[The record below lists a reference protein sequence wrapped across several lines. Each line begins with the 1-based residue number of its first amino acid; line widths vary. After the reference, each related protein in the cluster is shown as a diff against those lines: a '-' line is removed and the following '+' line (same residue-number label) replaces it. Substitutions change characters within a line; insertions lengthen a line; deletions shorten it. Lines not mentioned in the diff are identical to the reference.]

1 MSVSVYSQPKNTPTV
16 SNICF
21 HCHDVCPDV
30 SSGGADHLRIGDKR
44 FCCQGCQMVY
54 EILNTHQLC
63 EFYELDKNAG
73 QSLKNQKFAKSY
85 AYLDDTEVQEKL
97 IEFQNDTIAQVTF
110 YLPQMHCVSCIWLLE
125 NLYKLDA
132 GVANSR
138 VNFLKKTTTIQFDPA
153 QTSLRKLATL
163 LATIGYAP
171 DINLGDV
178 DGQKPPLI
186 SRRLAA
192 QLAVTGFAFGN
203 VMLFSFP
210 EYVGMTR
217 ETDSW
222 FSAAFGY
229 LSILISLPV
238 LLYSQRDYYVSA
250 WQGLRNRQLNIDIPL
265 CLAYLSLFGRS
276 VYEIVTH
283 TGAGYLDSF
292 AGLTFLML
300 IGKWF
305 QQHVWHQLSFERD
318 YKSYFP
324 VAATVRS
331 GGEETSVPVSRLVP
345 GDIILIR
352 SQEVIP
358 ADGILL
364 KGSAR
369 VDYSFVT
376 GESEPVSVQNGERI
390 FAGGK
395 QIGERIEIALTRR
408 VAQSHLTELWN
419 NEAFK
424 TNAKGQVTQ
433 LADAAGRYFTYLILV
448 FGFGAFGYWWGLH
461 GDMPT
466 AINAFTAVMI
476 VACPCNIALSIPFTL
491 GNILRILGRHRF
503 YLKNIRVVEAFASI
517 NAVVFDKTGTITNV
531 SQQEMRFEGQPLG
544 YAEKT
549 AIRSL
554 VQHSAHPLSR
564 RLYDSMSDVPTETP
578 EQFEE
583 IPGLGIRGIV
593 RGQEIRV
600 GSQKFVFGQDLQD
613 EQDFF
618 EEKISNPVHPVHPVK
633 KNNRQETVS
642 SGKENS
648 GVFVTINGK
657 LLGHF
662 EVKSRFREGLAQV
675 LAFFSAP
682 SKPHRFLK
690 PTRFQENIFLLS
702 GDHNREA
709 AALASF
715 FPDSDTMLFNRSPQ
729 EKLEFVKKLQR
740 HGQHV
745 MMLGDGLN
753 DAGAL
758 RQSDLGIV
766 VAENT
771 NNFTPACDAILHA
784 DEFARLPQF
793 VQLAREGV
801 KIVNRSYIV
810 ALTYN
815 AIGLSFA
822 VAGVLSPL
830 VAAVLMPISSVSV
843 VLFGVGMSNW
853 AARRILRG

>member
-1 MSVSVYSQPKNTPTV
+1 MAVSVLSPSKKSPVTAHT
-16 SNICF
+16 CF

-30 SSGGADHLRIGDKR
+30 SPGGADRLRIGDKH

-54 EILNTHQLC
+54 EILNTHHLC

-73 QSLKNQKFAKSY
+73 QSLKSQKITKNY
-85 AYLDDTEVQEKL
+85 AYLDDPEVREKL
-97 IEFQNDTIAQVTF
+97 IEFQNDQIAQVTF

-125 NLYKLDA
+125 NLYKLDL
-132 GVANSR
+132 GVANAR
-138 VNFLKKTTTIQFDPA
+138 VNFLKKTTTIQFNPD
-153 QTSLRKLATL
+153 QTSLRKLASL
-163 LATIGYAP
+163 LASIGYAP

-178 DGQKPPLI
+178 DGQKPPVM
-186 SRRLAA
+186 SRRLGA
-192 QLAVTGFAFGN
+192 QLAVAGFAFGN

-217 ETDSW
+217 EADPW
-222 FSAAFGY
+222 FAAAFGY

-238 LLYSQRDYYVSA
+238 LLYSQRDYYISA

-265 CLAYLSLFGRS
+265 CLAFLSLFGRS
-276 VYEIVTH
+276 VYEILTH

-292 AGLTFLML
+292 AGLAFLML

-324 VAATVRS
+324 VAATVRNGNDES
-331 GGEETSVPVSRLVP
+331 SVPVSRLVP
-345 GDIILIR
+345 GDVILIR
-352 SQEVIP
+352 SQEIVP

-376 GESEPVSVQNGERI
+376 GESEPVLLQNGERI

-395 QIGERIEIALTRR
+395 QIGESIEIALTRR
-408 VAQSHLTELWN
+408 VAQSQLTKLWN
-419 NEAFK
+419 NDAFK

-433 LADAAGRYFTYLILV
+433 LADAAGRIFTYLILV
-448 FGFGAFGYWWGLH
+448 FGFGAFGYWWLMRD
-461 GDMPT
+461 DMHT

-503 YLKNIRVVEAFASI
+503 YLKNIRVVEAFADI

-531 SQQEMRFEGQPLG
+531 SQQEMRFLGQPLG
-544 YAEKT
+544 YAEKI

-554 VQHSAHPLSR
+554 VRHSAHPLSR
-564 RLYDSMSDVPTETP
+564 RLYESMPEVPTETP
-578 EQFEE
+578 EHFEE
-583 IPGLGIRGIV
+583 IPGLGIRGV
-593 RGQEIRV
+593 VKGREIKI
-600 GSQKFVFGQDLQD
+600 GSQKFVDAGPVQDLTT
-613 EQDFF
+613 F
-618 EEKISNPVHPVHPVK
+618 KKLSNLS
-633 KNNRQETVS
+633 NLGQT
-642 SGKENS
+642 G
-648 GVFVTINGK
+648 GVFVSIDND
-657 LLGHF
+657 LLGYF
-662 EVKSRFREGLAQV
+662 EVKSHFRSGLAQV
-675 LAFFSAP
+675 LAFFSPKAKGNTQH
-682 SKPHRFLK
+682 STLNTQHL
-690 PTRFQENIFLLS
+690 TLNTQHSVFLLS
-702 GDHNREA
+702 GDQDREA
-709 AALASF
+709 AALAPF
-715 FPDSDTMLFNRSPQ
+715 FPDADTMLFNRSPQ
-729 EKLEFVKKLQR
+729 DKLEFVKKLQR
-740 HGQHV
+740 HGQQV
-745 MMLGDGLN
+745 MMVGDGLN

-793 VQLAREGV
+793 VRLAREGV
-801 KIVNRSYIV
+801 KIVNLSYIV

-822 VAGVLSPL
+822 VAGALSPL

-853 AARRILRG
+853 AAKRILQNKQN

>member
-1 MSVSVYSQPKNTPTV
+1 
-16 SNICF
+16 
-21 HCHDVCPDV
+21 
-30 SSGGADHLRIGDKR
+30 
-44 FCCQGCQMVY
+44 MVY

-63 EFYELDKNAG
+63 EFYDLDKNAG
-73 QSLKNQKFAKSY
+73 QSLKNQRFAKNY
-85 AYLDDTEVQEKL
+85 AYLDDGEVREKL
-97 IEFQNDTIAQVTF
+97 IEFQNGTTVQVTF

-125 NLYKLDA
+125 NLFKLDA
-132 GVANSR
+132 GVTHSK
-138 VNFLKKTTTIQFDPA
+138 VNFLKKTTTIQFNSE

-163 LATIGYAP
+163 LASIGYAP

-178 DGQKPPLI
+178 EGQKPPVM

-192 QLAVTGFAFGN
+192 QLAVAGFAFGN

-238 LLYSQRDYYVSA
+238 LLYSERDYYVSA

-265 CLAYLSLFGRS
+265 CLAFLSLFGRS
-276 VYEIVTH
+276 VYEILTH

-331 GGEETSVPVSRLVP
+331 GDEETSVPVSRLVP
-345 GDIILIR
+345 GDIILVR

-376 GESEPVSVQNGERI
+376 GESEPVPVQNGERI

-395 QIGERIEIALTRR
+395 QMGESIEIALTRR
-408 VAQSHLTELWN
+408 VAQSHLTKLWN

-448 FGFGAFGYWWGLH
+448 FGFGAFGYWWLIR

-503 YLKNIRVVEAFASI
+503 YLKNIRVVEAFAKI
-517 NAVVFDKTGTITNV
+517 NAVVFDKTGTITHV
-531 SQQEMRFEGQPLG
+531 AQQEMRFLGQPLG
-544 YAEKT
+544 YAEKI

-554 VQHSAHPLSR
+554 VRHSAHPLSR
-564 RLYDSMSDVPTETP
+564 QIFESMPEVPTESP
-578 EQFEE
+578 AQFEE
-583 IPGLGIRGIV
+583 IPGLGIRGVVKGREMKI
-593 RGQEIRV
+593 
-600 GSQKFVFGQDLQD
+600 GSQKFVSTGNLVGFQNLRGLD
-613 EQDFF
+613 
-618 EEKISNPVHPVHPVK
+618 S
-633 KNNRQETVS
+633 
-642 SGKENS
+642 KEGS
-648 GVFVTINGK
+648 GVFISINGE
-657 LLGHF
+657 LLGHY
-662 EVKSRFREGLAQV
+662 EVKSHFRSGLAQV
-675 LAFFSAP
+675 LAFFSPMSNLQAP
-682 SKPHRFLK
+682 ASPSFAKATAGKSVQR
-690 PTRFQENIFLLS
+690 PTSNVQRPSSIFLLS
-702 GDHNREA
+702 GDQDKEA
-709 AALASF
+709 AALAPF

-729 EKLEFVKKLQR
+729 DKLEFVKNLQR

-784 DEFARLPQF
+784 DEFERLPQF
-793 VQLAREGV
+793 VQLARQGV
-801 KIVNRSYIV
+801 KIVNYSYVV

-815 AIGLSFA
+815 GIGLSFA

-830 VAAVLMPISSVSV
+830 VAAILMPISSVSV

-853 AARRILRG
+853 AARRLLRGH

>member
-1 MSVSVYSQPKNTPTV
+1 MSVSVLSQPKNPPFAAHT
-16 SNICF
+16 CF
-21 HCHDVCPDV
+21 HCHDVCPQV
-30 SSGGADHLRIGDKR
+30 PPGAEDRLRFGDKH

-63 EFYELDKNAG
+63 EFYDLDKNAG
-73 QSLKNQKFAKSY
+73 QSLKSQKFAKSY
-85 AYLDDTEVQEKL
+85 AYLDDSEVREKL
-97 IEFQNDTIAQVTF
+97 IEFQNGTTAQVTF

-125 NLYKLDA
+125 NLFKLDA
-132 GVANSR
+132 GVTHSR
-138 VNFLKKTTTIQFDPA
+138 VNFLKKTTTIQFNSE

-163 LATIGYAP
+163 LASIGYAP

-178 DGQKPPLI
+178 EGQKPPVM
-186 SRRLAA
+186 SRRLAS
-192 QLAVTGFAFGN
+192 QLAVAGFAFGN

-265 CLAYLSLFGRS
+265 CLAFLSLFGRS
-276 VYEIVTH
+276 VYEILTH

-324 VAATVRS
+324 VAATVRN
-331 GGEETSVPVSRLVP
+331 GDEETSVPVNRLVP
-345 GDIILIR
+345 GDIILVR
-352 SQEVIP
+352 SQEIIP

-376 GESEPVSVQNGERI
+376 GESESVSVQNGERI

-395 QIGERIEIALTRR
+395 QVGESIEIALTRR
-408 VAQSHLTELWN
+408 VAQSHLTKLWN

-448 FGFGAFGYWWGLH
+448 FGFGAFGYWWLLG

-503 YLKNIRVVEAFASI
+503 YLKNIRVVEAFANI

-531 SQQEMRFEGQPLG
+531 SQQEMRFQGQPLG
-544 YAEKT
+544 YAEKI

-554 VQHSAHPLSR
+554 VRHSGHPLSR
-564 RLYDSMSDVPTETP
+564 KIYESMPEVPTETP

-583 IPGLGIRGIV
+583 LPGLGIRGV
-593 RGQEIRV
+593 VKGREIRI
-600 GSQKFVFGQDLQD
+600 GSQKFVDAGPVQDLTT
-613 EQDFF
+613 F
-618 EEKISNPVHPVHPVK
+618 KKLSNLS
-633 KNNRQETVS
+633 NLGQA
-642 SGKENS
+642 G
-648 GVFVTINGK
+648 GVFVSIDND

-662 EVKSRFREGLAQV
+662 EVKSHFRSGLAQV
-675 LAFFSAP
+675 LAFFSP
-682 SKPHRFLK
+682 KTKGNSQHSTLNSKHSTLNSK
-690 PTRFQENIFLLS
+690 HSTLNSKHSIFLLS
-702 GDHNREA
+702 GDQDREA
-709 AALASF
+709 AALAPF
-715 FPDSDTMLFNRSPQ
+715 FPDADTMLFNRSPQ
-729 EKLEFVKKLQR
+729 DKLEFVKKLQR

-784 DEFARLPQF
+784 DEFERLPQF
-793 VQLAREGV
+793 VRLAREGV
-801 KIVNRSYIV
+801 KIVNRSYVV

-822 VAGVLSPL
+822 VAGNLSPL
-830 VAAVLMPISSVSV
+830 AAAVLMPISSVSV